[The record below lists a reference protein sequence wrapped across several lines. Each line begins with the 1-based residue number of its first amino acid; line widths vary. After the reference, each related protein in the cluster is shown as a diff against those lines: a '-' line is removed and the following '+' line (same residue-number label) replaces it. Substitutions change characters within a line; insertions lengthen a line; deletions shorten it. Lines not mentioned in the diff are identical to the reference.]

1 MLPMSIGTAAISEDS
16 DEYRSLEGKD
26 DGDGDADDFPISE

>member
-1 MLPMSIGTAAISEDS
+1 MIKDQGELTSLDDS

-26 DGDGDADDFPISE
+26 DETELDTEL

>member
-1 MLPMSIGTAAISEDS
+1 MKDQATIEGELASLDDS

-26 DGDGDADDFPISE
+26 DEDTEL

>member
-1 MLPMSIGTAAISEDS
+1 MMKDQAAIEGELASLDDS

-26 DGDGDADDFPISE
+26 EDTEL

>member
-1 MLPMSIGTAAISEDS
+1 MIKDQCEIASLDDS

-26 DGDGDADDFPISE
+26 DTEDTEL

>member
-1 MLPMSIGTAAISEDS
+1 MMIKDQGESTSVDDS

-26 DGDGDADDFPISE
+26 ETEDTEL